1 VESPNGFASEPRVRP
16 ENSGATDSAPEDFV
30 YPLFGLELHSN
41 LALPEISSIRLAPDR
56 LRDTGLPPDSECKIA
71 LHLQRAPYET
81 PASRPGQLVESP
93 SDASFVESAI
103 YTSEFHGPLGQ
114 PALRIWNVD
123 GGQFWRIE
131 YFDGTQFWFNR
142 GGTEVWGTWPENLTI
157 EDAATY
163 LLGPVLGLLLR
174 MRGSTCLHGSAVS
187 LGDSVVAFVG
197 PQGAGKSTTAAALAQ
212 EGCPIVSDDVVALV
226 EVDGE
231 FQVHPA
237 YPYLCL
243 WPESVEALFGS
254 AEALPQFSSAY
265 DKRCLSLHSR
275 NLAFESRQLPLRAI
289 YVFGDRRSEL
299 APAISAMSAQN
310 SFLALVANA
319 FATNVLEPGLRAN
332 EFSTLGRLIPRIP
345 VRQVVAHTDPR
356 NLPELCQ
363 LIRED
368 VESLPPASR
377 YPSP

>member
-1 VESPNGFASEPRVRP
+1 MESPNGFAREDRVRP
-16 ENSGATDSAPEDFV
+16 QNSDATDIAREDFV

-56 LRDTGLPPDSECKIA
+56 LLDAALRPDSECKIT
-71 LHLQRAPYET
+71 LHLKSTPYNT
-81 PASRPGQLVESP
+81 PASRPPNEPPPDPSIVESP
-93 SDASFVESAI
+93 I
-103 YTSEFHGPLGQ
+103 YTSEFHDHLGQ
-114 PALRIWNVD
+114 PALRIWKVND
-123 GGQFWRIE
+123 GRFWRIE

-142 GGTEVWGTWPENLTI
+142 GGDEVWGTWPENLTI

-187 LGDSVVAFVG
+187 LGDAVVAFVG

-212 EGCPIVSDDVVALV
+212 QGCPIVSDDVVALA

-231 FQVHPA
+231 FRVHPA

-254 AEALPQFSSAY
+254 AEALPRFSSAY
-265 DKRCLSLHSR
+265 EKRCLSLESR
-275 NLAFESRQLPLRAI
+275 KLGFESRQLPLRAI
-289 YVFGDRRSEL
+289 YVFGDRRSEM
-299 APAISAMSAQN
+299 APVINAMSAQN

-319 FATNVLEPGLRAN
+319 FATNVLDPVLRAN
-332 EFSTLGRLIPRIP
+332 EFATLGRLIPRIP
-345 VRQVVAHTDPR
+345 VRQVVAHADPKR
-356 NLPELCQ
+356 LPALCK

-368 VESLPPASR
+368 VESLN
-377 YPSP
+377 PSSSHRSP